1 MAKVTFASLKLKTL
15 DVVKTVNINEEKQ
28 IEIKQYLPATD
39 KYDLIMISLQQS
51 KENGIY
57 NDFKLD
63 MFLHLNLVFMYTNLT
78 FTDKQRENLP
88 GLYDILETNGIINL
102 VVKNIPE
109 EELSNIY
116 AAVSEIKDSLVA
128 YENSFAGVAN
138 NFITNLPENAQAA
151 ADIVDNFDPE
161 KYSEVVNF
169 AKAIGMRE

>member
-1 MAKVTFASLKLKTL
+1 MAKVSFASLKLKTK
-15 DVVKTVNINEEKQ
+15 DEVKTINIGEKE
-28 IEIKQYLPATD
+28 IEVKQYLPAED
-39 KYDLIMISLQQS
+39 KYNLIMISLQQS

-116 AAVSEIKDSLVA
+116 AAISEIKDSLVA

-169 AKAIGMRE
+169 AKAVGMRD

>member
-1 MAKVTFASLKLKTL
+1 MAKVSFASLKLK
-15 DVVKTVNINEEKQ
+15 VKDEVKKININDKE
-28 IEIKQYLPATD
+28 IEIKQYLSAED

-78 FTDKQRENLP
+78 FTDKQREDLP
-88 GLYDILETNGIINL
+88 GLYDILETNGIIEL
-102 VVKNIPE
+102 VVANIPE
-109 EELSNIY
+109 DELNIIY
-116 AAVSEIKDSLVA
+116 ASTTEVKNSLVA
-128 YENSFAGVAN
+128 YENSFAGIAN

-151 ADIVDNFDPE
+151 ADIVDNFDPD

>member
-1 MAKVTFASLKLKTL
+1 MAKVSFASLKLK
-15 DVVKTVNINEEKQ
+15 VKDEVKKINISDKE
-28 IEIKQYLPATD
+28 IEVKQYLPATD

-78 FTDKQRENLP
+78 FTDRQRENLP

>member
-1 MAKVTFASLKLKTL
+1 MAKITFASLKLKTK
-15 DVVKTVNINEEKQ
+15 DEIKTININEKE
-28 IEIKQYLPATD
+28 IEIKQYLPAED

-88 GLYDILETNGIINL
+88 GLYDILETNGIIDL

-109 EELSNIY
+109 DELSNIY
-116 AAVSEIKDSLVA
+116 AAISEIKDSLVA
-128 YENSFAGVAN
+128 YENSFAGIAN

-151 ADIVDNFDPE
+151 ADIVDNFDPD

>member
-1 MAKVTFASLKLKTL
+1 MAKVSFASLKLKTK
-15 DVVKTVNINEEKQ
+15 DEVKTINIGEKE
-28 IEIKQYLPATD
+28 IEVKQYLPAED
-39 KYDLIMISLQQS
+39 KYNLIMISLQQS

-116 AAVSEIKDSLVA
+116 AAISEIKDSLVA

-151 ADIVDNFDPE
+151 ADIVDNFDPD

>member
-1 MAKVTFASLKLKTL
+1 MAKVSFASLKLK
-15 DVVKTVNINEEKQ
+15 VKDEVKKININDKE
-28 IEIKQYLPATD
+28 IEVKQYLPATD

-88 GLYDILETNGIINL
+88 GLYDILETNGIIDL

-116 AAVSEIKDSLVA
+116 AAISEIKDSLVT
-128 YENSFAGVAN
+128 YENGFAGIAN

-151 ADIVDNFDPE
+151 ADIVDNFDPD

>member
-1 MAKVTFASLKLKTL
+1 MAKVTFASLKLKTR
-15 DVVKTVNINEEKQ
+15 DEIKTININDKE
-28 IEIKQYLPATD
+28 IEIKQYLPAED
-39 KYDLIMISLQQS
+39 KYNLIMISLQQS

-88 GLYDILETNGIINL
+88 GLYDILETNGIIDL

-116 AAVSEIKDSLVA
+116 AAISEIKDNLVA

-151 ADIVDNFDPE
+151 ADIVDNFDPD
-161 KYSEVVNF
+161 KYKEVVNF
-169 AKAIGMRE
+169 AKAVGMRD

>member
-1 MAKVTFASLKLKTL
+1 MAKVSFASLKLKTL
-15 DVVKTVNINEEKQ
+15 DAVKTVNINEEKQ
-28 IEIKQYLPATD
+28 IEIKQYLPAED

-63 MFLHLNLVFMYTNLT
+63 IFLHLNLVFMYTNLT

-116 AAVSEIKDSLVA
+116 AAISEIKDSLVA

-169 AKAIGMRE
+169 AKAVGMRD

>member
-1 MAKVTFASLKLKTL
+1 MAKVTFASLKLKAL
-15 DVVKTVNINEEKQ
+15 DAVKTININEEKQ
-28 IEIKQYLPATD
+28 IEIKQYLPAED

-88 GLYDILETNGIINL
+88 GLYDILETNGIIDL

-116 AAVSEIKDSLVA
+116 TAISEIKYNLVA
-128 YENSFAGVAN
+128 YENGFAGIAN

-169 AKAIGMRE
+169 AKAVGMRD

>member
-1 MAKVTFASLKLKTL
+1 MAKVTFASLKLKVK
-15 DVVKTVNINEEKQ
+15 DAVKTVNIGEKE
-28 IEIKQYLPATD
+28 IEIKQYLSAED

-78 FTDKQRENLP
+78 FTDKQREDLP
-88 GLYDILETNGIINL
+88 GLYDILETNGIIEL
-102 VVKNIPE
+102 VAANIPE
-109 EELSNIY
+109 HELSIIY
-116 AAVSEIKDSLVA
+116 TSITEVKNSLVA
-128 YENSFAGVAN
+128 YENSIGGTVN
-138 NFITNLPENAQAA
+138 NFITSLPANAQAA

-161 KYSEVVNF
+161 KYGEVIKF

>member
-1 MAKVTFASLKLKTL
+1 MAKVTFASLKLKVK
-15 DVVKTVNINEEKQ
+15 DAVKTVNIGEKE
-28 IEIKQYLPATD
+28 IEIKQYLSTED

-78 FTDKQRENLP
+78 FTDKQREDLP
-88 GLYDILETNGIINL
+88 GLYDILETNGIIDL

-161 KYSEVVNF
+161 KYNEVVNF
-169 AKAIGMRE
+169 AKAVGMQD

>member
-1 MAKVTFASLKLKTL
+1 MAKVTFASLKLKIK
-15 DVVKTVNINEEKQ
+15 DEIKTININDKEVEV
-28 IEIKQYLPATD
+28 KQYLPAED

-63 MFLHLNLVFMYTNLT
+63 IFLHLNLVFMYTNLT

-138 NFITNLPENAQAA
+138 NFITNLPENAQVA

-169 AKAIGMRE
+169 AKAMGMRD

>member
-1 MAKVTFASLKLKTL
+1 MAKVSFASLKLKTK
-15 DVVKTVNINEEKQ
+15 DEVKTINIGEKE
-28 IEIKQYLPATD
+28 IEVKQYLPAED
-39 KYDLIMISLQQS
+39 KYNLIMISLQQS

-116 AAVSEIKDSLVA
+116 AAISEIKDSLVA

-169 AKAIGMRE
+169 AKAIGMRD

>member
-1 MAKVTFASLKLKTL
+1 MAKVSFASLKLKTL
-15 DVVKTVNINEEKQ
+15 DAVKTVNINEEKQ
-28 IEIKQYLPATD
+28 IEIKQYLPAED

-63 MFLHLNLVFMYTNLT
+63 MFLHLNLVFMYTNLS
-78 FTDKQRENLP
+78 FTDKQREDLP

-169 AKAIGMRE
+169 AKAVGMRD